1 MPKTKALKAKRKF
14 NLKTI
19 FYSKIFIVIGV
30 IILIPIS
37 ISLVKEII
45 RKAEINN
52 EIKILETE
60 IAEIERQNAEM
71 DDLLK
76 TLNSSAF
83 LEKEAKEK
91 FGMQN
96 AGEKV
101 VMIPSS
107 PNEFGATTQAE
118 EEAEEY
124 MPNPTKWKNYFIYN
138 Y

>member
-1 MPKTKALKAKRKF
+1 MPKTKAPKSKRKF
-14 NLKTI
+14 SLKAI
-19 FYSKIFIVIGV
+19 FYSKIFIVLGI

-52 EIKILETE
+52 EIKVLEVE

-91 FGMQN
+91 FGMQES
-96 AGEKV
+96 GEKV
-101 VMIPSS
+101 VMIPSG

-118 EEAEEY
+118 DAVEEY
-124 MPNPTKWKNYFIYN
+124 VPNPTKWKNYF
-138 Y
+138 